1 MSYTNIT
8 NIGIQHTD
16 AIRGLSFYKEE
27 INILEERLFEVASKN
42 NSFEARQGIEHF
54 QNQFVIQHN
63 NIHDLRHKFERH
75 EANMAADAN
84 MHMGRV
90 NQVFIEEEQTLLN
103 DYKSLEKVIK
113 ELRREFNQFLSK
125 WM

>member
-8 NIGIQHTD
+8 NIGTQHTD
-16 AIRGLSFYKEE
+16 AARGLSFYKEE

-63 NIHDLRHKFERH
+63 NIHDLRHKFEKH
-75 EANMAADAN
+75 ETNMAADAN
-84 MHMGRV
+84 AHQGRI
-90 NQVFIEEEQTLLN
+90 NQFYVEEEQALMN
-103 DYKSLEKVIK
+103 EYKNLEKIIK
-113 ELRREFNQFLSK
+113 ELRREFNLFLSK

>member
-8 NIGIQHTD
+8 NIGTKHID

-27 INILEERLFEVASKN
+27 LNILEERLFEVASKN

-63 NIHDLRHKFERH
+63 NIHDLRHKFEKH
-75 EANMAADAN
+75 GANMAMDAN
-84 MHMGRV
+84 THMGRV
-90 NQVFIEEEQTLLN
+90 NQVFIEEEQTLMN
-103 DYKSLEKVIK
+103 DYKNLEKIIK
-113 ELRREFNQFLSK
+113 ELRREFNLFLSK